1 MKYKYEFKMDEN
13 FEKGCCYSCPLGYI
27 DYDDD
32 IEDYDDNFDTHCFLH
47 ARWDECPL
55 EEVKD

>member
-1 MKYKYEFKMDEN
+1 MKYKYEFEMYEN
-13 FEKGCCYSCPLGYI
+13 FKKGHCYTCPLGYI

-32 IEDYDDNFDTHCFLH
+32 IDYDDNFDTHCFLN

-55 EEVKD
+55 EEVED

>member
-27 DYDDD
+27 DYDD
-32 IEDYDDNFDTHCFLH
+32 NFDTHCFLH